1 MTHFRR
7 LFPVAVSVCL
17 AGAVLDAAR
26 PRYGGTLKLETTD
39 SAAMRH
45 VNALAYE
52 GLVAIDASG
61 VLRPAL
67 ATSWNVEAGGTRWTF
82 RLRHGV
88 KLHDG
93 STLRPSQIADTLRA
107 GHGDWQITSEG
118 DGLTL
123 DPGRA
128 VPDLPW
134 QLADPSNAI
143 AIRQGTGTAVGSGPF
158 RIERVEAGLIALRA
172 NDEYWDS
179 RPFVDVVE
187 VRTAGSPPAQLTDV
201 ETGRADMVSIQ
212 PTDVTRI
219 EQRQPYVG
227 AGFSRPVLRIES
239 SSLLELIALAFEP
252 PLATSANDGIRRTLA
267 AAIDRAAIARVVLQ
281 GHGEPAD
288 ALLPQWVSG
297 YAPFVFDRQAAPLS
311 RGAVAALP
319 AGRRALAL
327 RVAPSDPVAQAVAQ
341 RIAVN
346 ARDAGFVVTIQSPA
360 GLGPR
365 FDLRLLRLPFRAATP
380 PEALSDLTAGLGPR
394 ILTLLGRV
402 TRPDTGASLEDVLAA
417 ERAMLATDIVI
428 PIVHVPELYAVGPRV
443 QSWNG
448 PAVLPSGAWN
458 LADVWLNAP

>member
-17 AGAVLDAAR
+17 AGAVLGASR

-39 SAAMRH
+39 AGAMRH

-52 GLVAIDASG
+52 GLVALDASG

-67 ATSWNVEAGGTRWTF
+67 ATSWDSDADGRRWTF
-82 RLRHGV
+82 RLRRGV

-93 STLRPSQIADTLRA
+93 STLQPSQIAATLRDA
-107 GHGDWQITSEG
+107 HGDWQISTEE
-118 DGLTL
+118 DALTA

-143 AIRQGTGTAVGSGPF
+143 AVRQGAGAAVGSGPF
-158 RIERVEAGLIALRA
+158 RIERVAAAFIALRA
-172 NDEYWDS
+172 HDEYWGS
-179 RPFVDVVE
+179 RPFLDAIE
-187 VRTAGSPPAQLTDV
+187 VRTARSPADQLTDV

-212 PTDVTRI
+212 PTDVRRI
-219 EQRQPYVG
+219 EQRQ
-227 AGFSRPVLRIES
+227 LRIES
-239 SSLLELIALAFEP
+239 SGSLELIALAFEP
-252 PLATSANDGIRRTLA
+252 PLATSASEAVRRTLA

-281 GHGEPAD
+281 GRAEAAN

-297 YAPFVFDRQAAPLS
+297 YAPFVFDGKAAPLP
-311 RGAVAALP
+311 RTAVAALP
-319 AGRRALAL
+319 ADRRTLAL
-327 RVAPSDPVAQAVAQ
+327 RVTPSDPVAQAVAQ

-346 ARDAGFVVTIQSPA
+346 ARDAGFALAVQAPA

-365 FDLRLLRLPFRAATP
+365 FDLRLLRLSFRAGGP
-380 PEALSDLTAGLGPR
+380 PQALSDVMTGLGPR
-394 ILTLLGRV
+394 ILTLLGRI
-402 TRPDTGASLEDVLAA
+402 TRPDTGASLEDVLLT
-417 ERAMLATDIVI
+417 ERALLATDIIV
-428 PIVHVPELYAVGPRV
+428 PVVHVPELYAIGVRV
-443 QSWNG
+443 QSWNE
-448 PAVLPSGAWN
+448 PAILPSGAWN

>member
-1 MTHFRR
+1 MTRFRR

-67 ATSWNVEAGGTRWTF
+67 ATSWNYEAGGTRWTF

-93 STLRPSQIADTLRA
+93 STLQPPQIAGALRA
-107 GHGDWQITSEG
+107 AHGDWQIGTEN
-118 DGLTL
+118 DGLTV

-128 VPDLPW
+128 APDLPW

-143 AIRQGTGTAVGSGPF
+143 AIRQGTGTAIGSGPF

-172 NDEYWDS
+172 HDEYWDS

-187 VRTAGSPPAQLTDV
+187 VRTGGSPADQLTNV
-201 ETGRADMVSIQ
+201 ETGRADMASIQ
-212 PTDVTRI
+212 PTDVRRI
-219 EQRQPYVG
+219 EQRQ
-227 AGFSRPVLRIES
+227 LRIES
-239 SSLLELIALAFEP
+239 SEPLVLLALVFEP
-252 PLATSANDGIRRTLA
+252 SLATSASDAVRRTLA

-281 GHGEPAD
+281 GRAEPAD

-297 YAPFVFDRQAAPLS
+297 YAPFVFDGKAAPLS
-311 RGAVAALP
+311 RGAVIALP
-319 AGRRALAL
+319 AGRRTLAL

-346 ARDAGFVVTIQSPA
+346 ARDAGFVLTVQSPA

-365 FDLRLLRLPFRAATP
+365 FDVRLLRLPLRAATP
-380 PEALSDLTAGLGPR
+380 PEALSDLMSGVGPR
-394 ILTLLGRV
+394 IVALLGRI
-402 TRPDTGASLEDVLAA
+402 TRPNPGASLEDVLAT
-417 ERAMLATDIVI
+417 EWAMVATDIVV

>member
-1 MTHFRR
+1 
-7 LFPVAVSVCL
+7 
-17 AGAVLDAAR
+17 VLDAAR

-39 SAAMRH
+39 SDAMRH

-61 VLRPAL
+61 LLRPVL
-67 ATSWNVEAGGTRWTF
+67 ASSWDSDAGGRRWTF
-82 RLRHGV
+82 RLRRGV

-93 STLRPSQIADTLRA
+93 STLQPPQVAATLREA
-107 GHGDWQITSEG
+107 HGNWQISIEG
-118 DGLTL
+118 DSLAI
-123 DPGRA
+123 DPGRET
-128 VPDLPW
+128 PDLPS
-134 QLADPSNAI
+134 QLADSSNAI
-143 AIRQGTGTAVGSGPF
+143 AIHQGTGTAVGSGPF

-172 NDEYWDS
+172 HDEYWDS

-187 VRTAGSPPAQLTDV
+187 VRTAGSPADQLTNV
-201 ETGRADMVSIQ
+201 ETGRADIASIQ
-212 PTDVTRI
+212 PTDVRRI
-219 EQRQPYVG
+219 EQRQ
-227 AGFSRPVLRIES
+227 LRIES
-239 SSLLELIALAFEP
+239 SRPLELIALAFEP
-252 PLATSANDGIRRTLA
+252 PLATSASEAVRRTLA

-281 GHGEPAD
+281 GRAEPAS

-297 YAPFVFDRQAAPLS
+297 YAPFVFDGGKAAPLS
-311 RGAVAALP
+311 RGAVTALP

-346 ARDAGFVVTIQSPA
+346 ARDAGFVLTVQSPA

-365 FDLRLLRLPFRAATP
+365 FDVRLLRLPFRAAAP

-394 ILTLLGRV
+394 MLTLLGRI

-417 ERAMLATDIVI
+417 ERAMLSTDIVI
-428 PIVHVPELYAVGPRV
+428 PVVHVPELYAVGPRV

>member
-1 MTHFRR
+1 M
-7 LFPVAVSVCL
+7 L
-17 AGAVLDAAR
+17 GAAR

-39 SAAMRH
+39 SGAMRH

-67 ATSWNVEAGGTRWTF
+67 ATSWDVEAGGTRWTF
-82 RLRHGV
+82 RLRHAV

-93 STLRPSQIADTLRA
+93 STLQPPQIAASLRA
-107 GHGDWQITSEG
+107 GHGDWQIVTEG
-118 DGLTL
+118 DGLTI

-134 QLADPSNAI
+134 QLADPTNAI
-143 AIRQGTGTAVGSGPF
+143 AIRQGTGTAVGSGAF

-172 NDEYWDS
+172 HDEYWDS
-179 RPFVDVVE
+179 GPFVDVVE
-187 VRTAGSPPAQLTDV
+187 VRTAGSPADNLTNV

-212 PTDVTRI
+212 PTDVRRI
-219 EQRQPYVG
+219 EQRQ
-227 AGFSRPVLRIES
+227 LRIEAS
-239 SSLLELIALAFEP
+239 APLELIALAFEP
-252 PLATSANDGIRRTLA
+252 PLATSASEAVRRTLA

-281 GHGEPAD
+281 GRAEPAN
-288 ALLPQWVSG
+288 ALLPKWASG
-297 YAPFVFDRQAAPLS
+297 YDPFVFDRKAAPLS

-327 RVAPSDPVAQAVAQ
+327 RVTPSDPVAQAVAQ

-346 ARDAGFVVTIQSPA
+346 ARDAGFVLTVQSPA

-365 FDLRLLRLPFRAATP
+365 FDLRVLRLPFRAATP
-380 PEALSDLTAGLGPR
+380 PEALSDLMVGLGPR
-394 ILTLLGRV
+394 IVTLFGRI

-428 PIVHVPELYAVGPRV
+428 PVVHVPELYAVGPRV